1 MAMIQFQERIIE
13 NKDWTI
19 MLFVFS
25 FGLIAV
31 IRSLFE
37 TRFNDFLNL
46 IVSDKYIKI
55 YKDSSHLKSWFTA
68 ILFFAQLVSFSFF
81 VQLILH
87 YFGYCSKFDFLIFI
101 RIFTFLNVF
110 VLSKFLIEKIIA
122 VSFDIEEFIEQF
134 NLNKVSYR
142 TYFGISLLPINAI
155 LYFNEN
161 INIVYIY
168 VIFISIIVINVV
180 IYIKSLKIYQN
191 LVLSNL
197 FYFIL
202 YLCTLEIAPYY
213 FIYYWFTRP

>member
-19 MLFVFS
+19 ILFVFS
-25 FGLIAV
+25 VSLIAL

-46 IVSDKYIKI
+46 IVSDKYVKI
-55 YKDSSHLKSWFTA
+55 YKESSHLTSWFTI
-68 ILFFAQLVSFSFF
+68 ILFVVQLLSFSFF
-81 VQLILH
+81 LQLLLN
-87 YFGYCSKFDFLIFI
+87 YFGYCSKFDYIVFI

-110 VLSKFLIEKIIA
+110 VLSKFLIEKIIET
-122 VSFDIEEFIEQF
+122 SFDIEEFVEQF

-142 TYFGISLLPINAI
+142 TYFGLLLLPVNLL
-155 LYFNEN
+155 LYFNDN
-161 INIVYIY
+161 INILYVY
-168 VIFISIIVINVV
+168 FICIAIIIINTV

-213 FIYYWFTRP
+213 FIYYWFTNR

>member
-19 MLFVFS
+19 ILFVFS

-37 TRFNDFLNL
+37 TRYNDFLNL
-46 IVSDKYIKI
+46 IASDKYIKI
-55 YKDSSHLKSWFTA
+55 YKESSHLKSWFT
-68 ILFFAQLVSFSFF
+68 IVLFVVQLLSFSFF
-81 VQLILH
+81 IQIILH
-87 YFGYCSKFDFLIFI
+87 YFGFYSKFDFLIFI
-101 RIFTFLNVF
+101 RIFTFLNIF

-122 VSFDIEEFIEQF
+122 VAFDIEEFIEQF

-142 TYFGISLLPINAI
+142 TYFGILLLPINAL

-161 INIVYIY
+161 TDVFYIY
-168 VIFISIIVINVV
+168 VVFIAIIIINTV

-213 FIYYWFTRP
+213 FIYYWFTKP